1 MDLSRPVFQAA
12 LHLGV
17 PCHPMPL
24 LHRPM
29 EAHTAKAAN
38 LAVRVVS
45 LVDNMVANM
54 VDNTVVRVAN
64 TVVRVASMV
73 VRVANMAANMVVR
86 TQWVQ
91 LCAQQVHNL
100 HCIQHMHPQRM
111 KLNCKIEEELNRRKS
126 FINPVRLEQW
136 SPDVTL

>member
-1 MDLSRPVFQAA
+1 ML
-12 LHLGV
+12 
-17 PCHPMPL
+17 L

-29 EAHTAKAAN
+29 EAHTAKTAN
-38 LAVRVVS
+38 LAVRVAS

-54 VDNTVVRVAN
+54 VDNTVVRVVNTGVRVAN

-73 VRVANMAANMVVR
+73 VRVSNMAANTVVR

-100 HCIQHMHPQRM
+100 YCIQHMHPQRM
-111 KLNCKIEEELNRRKS
+111 KLNCKICNLWKEEEALNRRKS
-126 FINPVRLEQW
+126 FINLVRLEQW
-136 SPDVTL
+136 